1 MGKEIFYKTASE
13 LEKLLDS
20 GEITSVALAEAIIGR
35 TKAIDGQLNAFI
47 SFDEGKTLGEAAES
61 DARRRAGKKL
71 GPLDGIPIG
80 IKDVIA
86 ERGQPLTCGSKILGG
101 YISPYDATVIGRMRA
116 AGCVLWGRINM
127 DEFAMGSSNE
137 NSYYGKVC
145 NPWDVTRVPGGSSG
159 GSAAAV
165 ASGEAIMALGSDT
178 GGSVRQ
184 PAAFCGVVGLKPSY
198 GAVSRYGLVAFASS
212 LDQIGQFGR
221 SVEDI
226 AALFQ
231 IVSGHDEMDSSSYAF
246 EKKNYVAELKNHG
259 NVRTIGVPKEFFGD
273 GLDPEIRQM
282 VGKAIDFYEKA
293 GHGIEEVEL
302 ATAVEYALAVYY
314 TIATA
319 EASANLARFDGIRYG
334 YRSSDT
340 KNAIDIYHKTRGEGF
355 GAEVKRRIMLGTF
368 VLSSENFDSYYLRA
382 QKVRTLLRN
391 GFMKVFEDVD
401 ALITPVTP
409 STAFKIGEKLSNPL
423 QMYLADAYTIPVNLA
438 GLCGLSV
445 PCGFS
450 DAGLPIGMQIIGKP
464 FHEHEILAL
473 AYEFERSHN
482 FKDAHPKI

>member
-1 MGKEIFYKTASE
+1 MDDKIFYRTATA
-13 LEKLLDS
+13 LEKSLDS
-20 GEITSVALAEAIIGR
+20 GEITSVELARAIIAR
-35 TKAIDGQLNAFI
+35 TKAIDNKLNAFI
-47 SFDEGKTLGEAAES
+47 SFDEEKTLGEAAES
-61 DARRRAGKKL
+61 DARRKAGKKL
-71 GPLDGIPIG
+71 SPLDGIPIG

-86 ERGQPLTCGSKILGG
+86 ERGQPLTCGSKILDG
-101 YISPYDATVIGRMRA
+101 YVSPYDATAVSRMRA

-145 NPWDVTRVPGGSSG
+145 NPWDVTCVPGGSSG

-184 PAAFCGVVGLKPSY
+184 PAAFCGIVGLKPSY

-221 SVEDI
+221 SIGDV
-226 AALFQ
+226 ATLFQ
-231 IVSGHDEMDSSSYAF
+231 ILSGHDEKDSSSYPF
-246 EKKNYVAELKNHG
+246 EKKDYVAELKNYRA
-259 NVRTIGVPKEFFGD
+259 VKTIGVPREFFGN
-273 GLDPEIRQM
+273 GLDHGVKRTVE
-282 VGKAIDFYEKA
+282 KAVDFYEKA
-293 GHGIEEVEL
+293 GHVVKEVEL
-302 ATAVEYALAVYY
+302 TTAIEYAMAVYY
-314 TIATA
+314 IVATA

-334 YRSSDT
+334 YRASGAKD
-340 KNAIDIYHKTRGEGF
+340 AIDIYHKTRGEGF
-355 GAEVKRRIMLGTF
+355 GPEVKRRIMLGTF

-382 QKVRTLLRN
+382 QKVRTLIRN
-391 GFMKVFEDVD
+391 SFMKIFESVD
-401 ALITPVTP
+401 ALVTPVTP
-409 STAFKIGEKLSNPL
+409 STAFKIGEKTSDPL
-423 QMYLADAYTIPVNLA
+423 QMYLADVYTIPVNLA

-450 DAGLPIGMQIIGKP
+450 ESGLPVGMQIIGKP

-473 AYEFERSHN
+473 GYEFERSHD
-482 FKDAHPKI
+482 FKNAHPLI